1 MKLNLNIQQFSEAVQ
16 ANHVVGNYQG
26 IIHQVAYD
34 TRKISSV
41 NHTVFFALSGK
52 YRDGQAYIEE
62 AYHKGIRIFVV
73 TSSVKLGKY
82 VDACFFVVESP
93 LKALQNLAKFH
104 RMLFSIPVVIVTGS
118 VGKTMVKEWLYH
130 LLSTTKKIVRSPK
143 SYNSQLGV
151 ALSLL
156 EMNETHELALIE
168 AGISEPDEMQ
178 TLVEMIQPTHG
189 VFTAFG
195 RAHAQNFETKDIH
208 LSEKLK
214 AFVSCKTTWIAS
226 DIVLNESQL
235 NAIHG
240 EIVHPNSTKEL
251 VDLIPFNDSVSKRN
265 LALVISVA
273 WYFEKNS
280 ELLKERIKTLPRL
293 ALRMETF
300 EGINQT
306 TIINDSY
313 NLDVDALVQSL
324 EYQLSISSDKKRIA
338 IIATTGF
345 SEVQIDEIKSI
356 IASFNLDAVY
366 YIDAITEVPVN
377 EISDAT
383 VLIKGTRS
391 AQLQK
396 MVRLF
401 QLKKHKTTLEI
412 DLSAVKHNVE
422 VYRSLIPTSCMVL
435 AMVKASSY
443 GSGAVKMA
451 QYLQK
456 IGINYLGVAYADEG
470 VELRKHGVT
479 LPILVMNAEEDG
491 FDDIITYQ
499 LEPAIYSFK
508 MLDDFIKVLIREGIE
523 NYPVHLKFDTGMR
536 RLGFEEKDLTEISA
550 ILQTQPE
557 IKLQSVYSHLADA
570 DNAEDATF
578 TLLQIKRFSAI
589 IRFLDTVISYPYLKH
604 LANSEAVAN
613 FPSIHLDMVRLG
625 IGMFGFSSN
634 PQLQHS
640 LQEVVSLK
648 SVVTQVKA
656 IQAGESVGYGCNFIA
671 QKPMKIAVIPVG
683 YADGFRRMLSNAVG
697 SVVIQGVFCPVVG
710 NVCMDMTMVDVT
722 SVEVNEGDG
731 VEIIGEHQSLSSF
744 AQKMNT
750 IPYEVLTSVSSRVHR
765 VYVES

>member
-1 MKLNLNIQQFSEAVQ
+1 MKLNLSIAQFSETIQ
-16 ANHVVGNYQG
+16 AKEVVGQIG
-26 IIHQVAYD
+26 GVIQRVAYD
-34 TRKISSV
+34 TRKLSV
-41 NHTVFFALSGK
+41 TEQTVFFALSGK
-52 YRDGQAYIEE
+52 YRDGQSYIDE
-62 AYHKGIRIFVV
+62 AYQKGIRVFVV
-73 TSSVKLGKY
+73 SSLIDADKFTDATFFL
-82 VDACFFVVESP
+82 VDSP
-93 LKALQNLAKFH
+93 LDSLQKLATFH
-104 RMLFSIPVVIVTGS
+104 RNQFSLPVFIITGS

-143 SYNSQLGV
+143 SFNSQLGV

-156 EMNETHELALIE
+156 EINESHELALIE
-168 AGISEPDEMQ
+168 AGISEPNEMQ
-178 TLVEMIQPTHG
+178 TLVDMIQPTYG
-189 VFTAFG
+189 IFTAFG
-195 RAHAQNFETKDIH
+195 RAHAHNFETKELH
-208 LSEKLK
+208 LSEKLA
-214 AFVSCKTTWIAS
+214 AFSSCKRTWIS
-226 DIVLNESQL
+226 NDILLNESQL
-235 NAIHG
+235 KFIHG
-240 EIVHPNSTKEL
+240 EIDRTDSTKEL
-251 VDLIPFNDSVSKRN
+251 VDFIPYKDAVSKLN
-265 LALVISVA
+265 LSLVVSVA
-273 WYFEKNS
+273 LHFEKNT
-280 ELLKERIKTLPRL
+280 EILKERIKTLPRL

-324 EYQLSISSDKKRIA
+324 EYQLSISSHKKRIA

-377 EISDAT
+377 DIADAT

-396 MVRLF
+396 LVRLF

-470 VELRKHGVT
+470 VELRKNGIT

-491 FDDIITYQ
+491 FDDIISYQ

-536 RLGFEEKDLTEISA
+536 RLGFEEKDLTEITA

-589 IRFLDTVISYPYLKH
+589 IRYLDSVISYPYIKH

-625 IGMFGFSSN
+625 IGMFGYSSN
-634 PQLQHS
+634 PQVQHT
-640 LQEVVSLK
+640 LQEVVSWK
-648 SVVTQVKA
+648 SVVTQVKF
-656 IQAGESVGYGCNFIA
+656 IQAGESVGYGCNYIA

-683 YADGFRRMLSNAVG
+683 YADGFRRTLSNGIG
-697 SVVIQGVFCPVVG
+697 SVVIQGEFCPVVG
-710 NVCMDMTMVDVT
+710 NVCMDMTMVDV
-722 SVEVNEGDG
+722 SSLEVHEGDG
-731 VEIIGEHQSLSSF
+731 VEIIGEHQSLSSY

>member
-1 MKLNLNIQQFSEAVQ
+1 MKLNLSIAQFSQ
-16 ANHVVGNYQG
+16 AIQAKEIIGQQVGVIQR
-26 IIHQVAYD
+26 VAYD
-34 TRKISSV
+34 TRKLSA
-41 NHTVFFALSGK
+41 TEQTAFFALSGK

-62 AYHKGIRIFVV
+62 AYQKGIRVFVV
-73 TSSVKLGKY
+73 SSLIDIDTYKDATFFL
-82 VDACFFVVESP
+82 VDSP
-93 LKALQNLAKFH
+93 LEALQKLATFH
-104 RMLFSIPVVIVTGS
+104 RNQFSLPVFIITGS

-143 SYNSQLGV
+143 SFNSQLGV

-156 EMNETHELALIE
+156 EINDTHEMALIE
-168 AGISEPDEMQ
+168 AGISEPNEMQ
-178 TLVEMIQPTHG
+178 TLVEMIQPTYG
-189 VFTAFG
+189 IFTAFG
-195 RAHAQNFETKDIH
+195 RAHATNFETKEIH
-208 LSEKLK
+208 LTEKLK
-214 AFVSCKTTWIAS
+214 AFQGCKKTWIS
-226 DIVLNESQL
+226 NDITLTESQL
-235 NAIHG
+235 NSIHG
-240 EIVHPNSTKEL
+240 EIINLYLTKEL
-251 VDLIPFNDSVSKRN
+251 VELNPYNDSVSKRN
-265 LALVISVA
+265 LELVVSVA
-273 WYFEKNS
+273 TSFENDS
-280 ELLKERIKTLPRL
+280 QLLQERIKSLPRL

-324 EYQLSISSDKKRIA
+324 EYQLSISSNKKRIA

-345 SEVQIDEIKSI
+345 SNKQIDEIKSI
-356 IASFNLDAVY
+356 VSSFNLDAVY
-366 YIDAITEVPVN
+366 YLEEVTDIPVN
-377 EISDAT
+377 DISNAT

-396 MVRLF
+396 LVRLF

-422 VYRSLIPTSCMVL
+422 VYRSLLPASCRVL

-470 VELRKHGVT
+470 VELRKHGIT

-491 FDDIITYQ
+491 FDDIFQYH

-508 MLDDFIKVLIREGIE
+508 MLDDFIKTLIREGIE

-536 RLGFEEKDLTEISA
+536 RLGFDQSDVDEVLA

-570 DNAEDATF
+570 DNQSDATF
-578 TLLQIKRFSAI
+578 TLQQINKFNDIVSY
-589 IRFLDTVISYPYLKH
+589 LDKTISYPYIKH
-604 LANSEAVAN
+604 LANSEAIGN
-613 FPSIHLDMVRLG
+613 YPSAHFDMVRLG
-625 IGMFGFSSN
+625 IGMYGYSAN
-634 PQLQHS
+634 EKTNAL
-640 LQEVVSLK
+640 LQEAVSWK
-648 SVVTQVKA
+648 SVVTQVKS
-656 IQAGESVGYGCNFIA
+656 IQTGESVGYGCTFVA
-671 QKPMKIAVIPVG
+671 QQPMKIAVVPIG
-683 YADGFRRMLSNAVG
+683 YADGFRRSLSNGVG
-697 SVVIQGVFCPVVG
+697 SVFIQGVSCPVVG

-722 SVEVNEGDG
+722 SVEVYEGDA
-731 VEIIGEHQSLSSF
+731 VEIIGEHQSLSSY

>member
-1 MKLNLNIQQFSEAVQ
+1 MKLNLDIQHFSKAIQ
-16 ANHVVGNYQG
+16 SIRIVGKMEG

-34 TRKISSV
+34 TRKISAV
-41 NHTVFFALSGK
+41 ENTVFFALSGK
-52 YRDGQAYIEE
+52 YRDGDAFVQDAY
-62 AYHKGIRIFVV
+62 AKGIRYFVL
-73 TSSVKLGKY
+73 SSADGIDSFQY
-82 VDACFFVVESP
+82 ATFFIVESP
-93 LKALQNLAKFH
+93 LVALQELATYH
-104 RMLFSIPVVIVTGS
+104 RNKFSIPVVIITGS
-118 VGKTMVKEWLYH
+118 VGKTIVKEWLYH

-143 SYNSQLGV
+143 SFNSQLGV

-156 EMNETHELALIE
+156 EINETHELALIE
-168 AGISEPDEMQ
+168 AGISEPREMQ
-178 TLVEMIQPTHG
+178 VLVDMIQPTYG
-189 VFTAFG
+189 IFTAFG
-195 RAHAQNFETKDIH
+195 RAHAANFETKYLH
-208 LSEKLK
+208 LSEKLI
-214 AFVSCKTTWIAS
+214 AFQGCEKTWIS
-226 DIVLNESQL
+226 NDIPVNDNQL

-240 EIVHPNSTKEL
+240 ELTSRISTKEL
-251 VDLIPFNDSVSKRN
+251 VDLIPYTDEVSKRN
-265 LALVISVA
+265 LALVVSVA
-273 WYFEKNS
+273 LHFETNS
-280 ELLKERIKTLPRL
+280 QLLNEKIKSLPRL

-313 NLDVDALVQSL
+313 NLDVDALEQSL
-324 EYQLSISSDKKRIA
+324 EYQLSISEGKKRVA
-338 IIATTGF
+338 IISTTGF
-345 SEVQIDEIKSI
+345 TMEQNQEVKALVST
-356 IASFNLDAVY
+356 FKLDAVY
-366 YIDAITEVPVN
+366 YLDEVKEVPVSA
-377 EISDAT
+377 ISDAT

-396 MVRLF
+396 LVRLF

-422 VYRSLIPTSCMVL
+422 AYRSLIPTTCMVL

-491 FDDIITYQ
+491 FDDIISYQ

-508 MLDDFIKVLIREGIE
+508 MLDDFIKVLIGEGIE

-536 RLGFEEKDLTEISA
+536 RLGFEQNDLDELTA

-570 DNAEDATF
+570 DNPKDTSF
-578 TLLQIKRFSAI
+578 TLLQIQKFNDI
-589 IRFLDTVISYPYLKH
+589 ISYLDNVISYPYIKH
-604 LANSEAVAN
+604 LANSEAIGTY
-613 FPSIHLDMVRLG
+613 PSSHFDMVRLG
-625 IGMFGFSSN
+625 IGMYGYSSN
-634 PQLQHS
+634 DKTKAL
-640 LQEVVSLK
+640 LQEAVTWK
-648 SVVTQVKA
+648 SVVTQVKS
-656 IQAGESVGYGCNFIA
+656 IQAGESVGYGCTFVA
-671 QKPMKIAVIPVG
+671 QKPMKIAVIPIG
-683 YADGFRRMLSNAVG
+683 YADGFRRMLSNGVG
-697 SVVIQGVFCPVVG
+697 SVVIQGEFCPVVG

-722 SVEVNEGDG
+722 SIDVKEGDG
-731 VEIIGEHQSLSSF
+731 VEIIGEHQSLSSY